1 MTRFFPL
8 HVGTRI
14 CYAPAMSNLT
24 RDQKRFLAEL
34 CPGDGHL
41 FGAEES
47 LIYGAD
53 ASRLCGTPL
62 AVVRPTQT
70 DQVARLLT
78 WARDENVPVHTRARA
93 TGLVGGAVPDAGGVV
108 LSTLRMN
115 RILDMDGED
124 FVAVTQPGVVTS
136 ELQEQLEAKGLFYPP
151 DPASVEISTIGGNVA
166 TCAGGMRAVKY
177 GVTRDFV
184 LGLQA
189 VLPGGEIIRLGGR
202 SHKNVVGLDLA
213 RLFVGSEGTLG
224 VITEL
229 TLKLLPLP
237 EATASVLVCFET
249 LDGALDG
256 ARALFAAGIL
266 PTALELMTR
275 GVLDCVA
282 RTFGGSRS
290 LPFPKD
296 SGAALL
302 IKLDGGREALSSD
315 LARLEAV
322 LEKAGPVHMQKG
334 LGKDQEEPLWEVR
347 RLINPA
353 SFQMAP
359 DKLADDIA
367 VPRGKVA
374 RALAGIEAV
383 SAEVGLPIL
392 TFGHLGDG
400 NIHVNVMYDAATQ
413 SDRAMAAK
421 ERVLDVVLDL
431 GGTMSGE
438 HGIGMLKR
446 SYIDRQVGEREL
458 DLMRRVK
465 AVFDPTNIMNP
476 GKAY

>member
-1 MTRFFPL
+1 MPE
-8 HVGTRI
+8 
-14 CYAPAMSNLT
+14 LT
-24 RDQKRFLAEL
+24 ASHKRFLAEL

-41 FGAEES
+41 FGPEES

-53 ASRLCGTPL
+53 ASRLTGVPM
-62 AVVRPTQT
+62 AVVRPTET
-70 DQVARLLT
+70 AQVSRLLR
-78 WARDENVPVHTRARA
+78 WAKDENVPVHTRARA

-115 RILDMDGED
+115 RILDMDDQD
-124 FVAVTQPGVVTS
+124 FVVVTQPGVVTS
-136 ELQEQLEAKGLFYPP
+136 ELQERLEAKGLFYPP

-177 GVTRDFV
+177 GVTREFV
-184 LGLQA
+184 LGVQA
-189 VLPGGEIIRLGGR
+189 VLPGGEVVRFGGR
-202 SHKNVVGLDLA
+202 SHKNVVGLDLG

-237 EATASVLVCFET
+237 QATASVLACFET
-249 LDGALDG
+249 LEAALDG
-256 ARALFAAGIL
+256 ARAMFAAGIL

-282 RTFGGSRS
+282 KVHS
-290 LPFPKD
+290 LPFPSG

-302 IKLDGGREALSSD
+302 VKIDGGRDALPAD

-322 LEKAGPVHMQKG
+322 LAKTGPVYVGKG
-334 LGKDQEEPLWEVR
+334 LGREEEEPLWEVR

-374 RALAGIEAV
+374 PALAAIEGI
-383 SAEVGLPIL
+383 SRDVGLPIL

-413 SDRAMAAK
+413 AERARTAK
-421 ERVLDVVLDL
+421 ERVLEAVLAL

-446 SYIDRQVGEREL
+446 PYIERQVGASEL
-458 DLMRRVK
+458 ELMRRVK

>member
-1 MTRFFPL
+1 MPE
-8 HVGTRI
+8 
-14 CYAPAMSNLT
+14 LT
-24 RDQKRFLAEL
+24 DAQKRFLADL

-47 LIYGAD
+47 LVYGAD
-53 ASRLCGTPL
+53 ASRLFAPPA
-62 AVVRPTQT
+62 AVVRPVETA
-70 DQVARLLT
+70 QVSRLLA
-78 WARDENVPVHTRARA
+78 WAQDQNVPVHTRARA
-93 TGLVGGAVPDAGGVV
+93 TGLAGGAVPDAGGVV

-115 RILDMDGED
+115 RILDIDGED
-124 FVAVTQPGVVTS
+124 FVVVTQPGVVTS
-136 ELQEQLEAKGLFYPP
+136 ELQAALEAKGLFYPP

-177 GVTRDFV
+177 GVTREFV
-184 LGLQA
+184 LGMEA
-189 VLPGGEIIRLGGR
+189 VLPGGRVVRFGGR
-202 SHKNVVGLDLA
+202 SHKNVVGLDLG

-224 VITEL
+224 VITEV

-237 EATASVLVCFET
+237 ESTASVLACFAT

-266 PTALELMTR
+266 PTALELMTA
-275 GVLDCVA
+275 GVLDCV
-282 RTFGGSRS
+282 SRVRE
-290 LPFPKD
+290 LPFPPGA
-296 SGAALL
+296 GAALL
-302 IKLDGGREALSSD
+302 IKIDGGREALAPA
-315 LARLEAV
+315 LARLEGV
-322 LEKAGPVHMQKG
+322 LAKAGPIYTATG
-334 LGKDQEEPLWEVR
+334 LGLEQEEPLWEVR

-367 VPRGKVA
+367 VPRSKVA
-374 RALAGIEAV
+374 PALAAIEDI
-383 SAEVGLPIL
+383 SRDVGLPIL

-400 NIHVNVMYDAATQ
+400 NIHVNVMFDAATQ
-413 SDRAMAAK
+413 AERATRAK
-421 ERVLDVVLDL
+421 ERVLDAVLAL

-446 SYIDRQVGEREL
+446 PYIGRQVGEPEL
-458 DLMRRVK
+458 ELMRKVK

>member
-1 MTRFFPL
+1 MPE
-8 HVGTRI
+8 
-14 CYAPAMSNLT
+14 LT
-24 RDQKRFLAEL
+24 SEQQRFLAEL

-47 LIYGAD
+47 LVYGAD
-53 ASRLCGTPL
+53 ASRLFGAPL
-62 AVVRPTQT
+62 AVVRPTETGQVSKLLAWAQ
-70 DQVARLLT
+70 DQG
-78 WARDENVPVHTRARA
+78 VPVHTRARA

-115 RILDMDGED
+115 RILDMDAED
-124 FVAVTQPGVVTS
+124 FVCVTQPGVVTS
-136 ELQEQLEAKGLFYPP
+136 ELQEQLEARGLFYPP

-177 GVTRDFV
+177 GVTREFV
-184 LGLQA
+184 LGVEA
-189 VLPGGEIIRLGGR
+189 VLPGGEVVRFGGR
-202 SHKNVVGLDLA
+202 SHKNVVGLDLG

-224 VITEL
+224 VITEI

-237 EATASVLVCFET
+237 EATASVLACFGT
-249 LDGALDG
+249 LEAALAG
-256 ARALFAAGIL
+256 ARSMFAAGIL

-282 RTFGGSRS
+282 KVRS
-290 LPFPKD
+290 LPFGSG

-302 IKLDGGREALSSD
+302 VKIDGGREALSAD

-322 LEKAGPVHMQKG
+322 LDKAGPTCVQKG
-334 LGKDQEEPLWEVR
+334 QGHDQEEPLWEVR

-374 RALAGIEAV
+374 PALAAIEDI
-383 SAEVGLPIL
+383 SADVGLPIL

-413 SDRAMAAK
+413 AERARQAK
-421 ERVLDVVLDL
+421 ERVLDAVLAL

-438 HGIGMLKR
+438 HGIGLLKR
-446 SYIDRQVGEREL
+446 PYIERQIGGREL
-458 DLMRRVK
+458 ELMRKVK

>member
-1 MTRFFPL
+1 MPE
-8 HVGTRI
+8 
-14 CYAPAMSNLT
+14 LT
-24 RDQKRFLAEL
+24 SAHKRFLAEL

-47 LIYGAD
+47 LVYGAD
-53 ASRLCGTPL
+53 ASRLFGTPM
-62 AVVRPTQT
+62 AVVRPETT
-70 DQVARLLT
+70 GQVSKLLA
-78 WARDENVPVHTRARA
+78 WARDEHVPVHTRARA

-115 RILDMDGED
+115 RILDIDQED
-124 FVAVTQPGVVTS
+124 FVVVTQPGVVTS
-136 ELQEQLEAKGLFYPP
+136 ELQEQLEARRLFYPP

-177 GVTRDFV
+177 GVTREFV
-184 LGLQA
+184 LGVQA
-189 VLPGGEIIRLGGR
+189 VLPGGEVVRFGGR
-202 SHKNVVGLDLA
+202 SHKNVVGLDLG

-224 VITEL
+224 VITEI

-237 EATASVLVCFET
+237 EATASVLASFET
-249 LDGALDG
+249 LEQALAG
-256 ARALFAAGIL
+256 ARSMFAAGIL

-275 GVLDCVA
+275 GVLDCV
-282 RTFGGSRS
+282 SRVHA
-290 LPFPKD
+290 LPFP
-296 SGAALL
+296 SGAGAALL
-302 IKLDGGREALSSD
+302 IKIDGGRDALPAE
-315 LARLEAV
+315 LARVSAV
-322 LEKAGPVHMQKG
+322 LDAAGPSYVQKG
-334 LGKDQEEPLWEVR
+334 LGHDQEEPLWEVR

-367 VPRGKVA
+367 VPRSKVA
-374 RALAGIEAV
+374 PALAAIEDI
-383 SAEVGLPIL
+383 SADVGLPIL

-413 SDRAMAAK
+413 ADRARQAK
-421 ERVLDVVLDL
+421 ERVLEAVLEL

-438 HGIGMLKR
+438 HGIGLLKR
-446 SYIDRQVGEREL
+446 PYIERQVGAREL
-458 DLMRRVK
+458 ELMRKVK